1 MLHPKFAEETIL
13 ACPIPSQMG
22 NDAAALWLA
31 ICGSREFPIFL
42 STLPIGVEEQAV
54 LAARRILKLE
64 ELYQTTDGSQWPTLL
79 ILLSECHFLL
89 NDTPG
94 ARMMVEEA
102 QAILGLGRD
111 ESLDQCLDILKAI
124 ETSETLDDGGT
135 GDEELDEIIYYERPP
150 VYVPS
155 TQPSNLIR
163 LQMRWATM
171 KAENDGAEQ
180 FARLACVETNELEN
194 VFDLDGDSAMKL
206 ARCGFFANS
215 IAGISHQSRIK
226 KKDKILRILENT
238 QRCFNIT
245 KQNCFEKNSVLEC
258 FAKKSVIVLHALLM
272 KESKVE
278 LDEIEYP
285 KYTPTGRYRHAFG
298 YTTQENVNGGVTEV
312 RYCPAVDIEEH
323 MDWYLRK
330 VQEILSAPEQDMD
343 PFRAAAWIQ
352 WAFVRIHPF
361 VDGNGR
367 MCRLLSSIPLILNDL
382 PPVYVS
388 KASKTQYLQ
397 VLTKAD
403 EDGDI
408 DELASFLQEEVFNA
422 LGQLLSENNVDV
434 DKAELELLRTLTA
447 ATSSSSETSSLSDN
461 TDTGIYSRSA

>member
-1 MLHPKFAEETIL
+1 MTWNDLYRQLRFLHLRHVIVPENGPRLQRRFGSLSLFPVLLDTTTELCTHTTMEDFQVYTQEQIEWMLHPKFAEETIL

-258 FAKKSVIVLHALLM
+258 FEKKSVIVLHALLM

-323 MDWYLRK
+323 MVPSKSSRNPISSRTGYGSLPRSR
-330 VQEILSAPEQDMD
+330 LD
-343 PFRAAAWIQ
+343 PMGFC
-352 WAFVRIHPF
+352 PY
-361 VDGNGR
+361 
-367 MCRLLSSIPLILNDL
+367 SSIRRRKWTN
-382 PPVYVS
+382 VS
-388 KASKTQYLQ
+388 IAVVNSTDFERSSTCLR
-397 VLTKAD
+397 VESF
-403 EDGDI
+403 EDTI
-408 DELASFLQEEVFNA
+408 P
-422 LGQLLSENNVDV
+422 
-434 DKAELELLRTLTA
+434 
-447 ATSSSSETSSLSDN
+447 SSLDK
-461 TDTGIYSRSA
+461 SR